1 MKDGTNM
8 TKSGLLELLMRLIVM
23 VLFAAAL
30 VCAVHV
36 NGWMGGGLALAGL
49 AVYIWF
55 PRSSVPDGALRY
67 ARGPA
72 VIGPDLIGYMLTT
85 IFLALPFLIG
95 IPGTAWMFAPMAL
108 VSMLLLVL
116 SAWYASFYLV
126 LGPDEIVL
134 HTLRRSRRVS
144 PGDITGVSAYKR
156 GLPKW
161 MRKLVPFL
169 VMGGAY
175 GAAGSV
181 MLARDE
187 TGMELRFAD
196 GTRQKIPAQGFEKHF
211 KVLARHLK
219 ESGHEVPAKWVK

>member
-1 MKDGTNM
+1 M
-8 TKSGLLELLMRLIVM
+8 TKSGFLELLMRLIVM

-30 VCAVHV
+30 ACAVRA
-36 NGWMGGGLALAGL
+36 NGWAGGGLALAGL

-55 PRSSVPDGALRY
+55 PRSSAPKGALRY

-72 VIGPDLIGYMLTT
+72 VIGPDLIGFMLTT

-95 IPGTAWMFAPMAL
+95 IPATAWMFAPVAL
-108 VSMLLLVL
+108 ISMLLLVL

-126 LGPDEIVL
+126 PGPDHIEL
-134 HTLRRSRRVS
+134 HTLRRFRRVS
-144 PGDITGVSAYKR
+144 PGDITRVLPYKR
-156 GLPKW
+156 GLPGW
-161 MRKLVPFL
+161 IRKLVPFL
-169 VMGGAY
+169 VMSGAY

-196 GTRQKIPAQGFEKHF
+196 GSRQKIPAQGFETHF
-211 KVLARHLK
+211 KTLARYLK
-219 ESGHEVPAKWVK
+219 EAGHEVPAKWVR